1 MKEFQKLSIYQKHS
15 KNPFVE
21 QAIEEIND
29 NIVKKYK
36 TSSGYDQKAVL
47 QAYDPKTGEI
57 LGHTTFIRQIE
68 VDEEKFTKIYLSQFS
83 AFWDLGKQAIKVFGY
98 IMTKLVVGQDMF
110 IFMMDECIQ
119 YTSYGTKKPIYQGLA
134 QLVQSEIIARG
145 PADNLY
151 FINPLVAFNGNRV
164 TYAKT
169 YVKKKKVEVK
179 ATEKLQ
185 LDMFNESKGANIVL
199 KKLLEKDAKIV
210 NESDDFWEVEL
221 PDGSTETISK

>member
-1 MKEFQKLSIYQKHS
+1 MKDFQKLSIHQKHL
-15 KNPFVE
+15 KNPFIE
-21 QAIEEIND
+21 QAIEEINS
-29 NIVKKYK
+29 NSVKRYK
-36 TSSGYDQKAVL
+36 TSSSYDQRAVL

-83 AFWDLGKQAIKVFGY
+83 AFWDLGTQAIKVFGY

-110 IFMMDECIQ
+110 IFLMDECIQ
-119 YTSYGTKKPIYQGLA
+119 YTSYLTKKPIYQGLA
-134 QLVQSEIIARG
+134 QLVHSEIIARG

-169 YVKKKKVEVK
+169 YIKKVKKIEANPNQLSIFDSQQIQPQMLNKDIPERKSSAEV
-179 ATEKLQ
+179 Q
-185 LDMFNESKGANIVL
+185 L
-199 KKLLEKDAKIV
+199 
-210 NESDDFWEVEL
+210 
-221 PDGSTETISK
+221 